1 MYVKIN
7 LLPKSYYEARS
18 ARNLCILFAV
28 ILLVIIGI
36 GIFWHI
42 QINNQIKDL
51 DKKIEIAN
59 GYKKQIDAIEGEI
72 SQRQQE
78 VAYYQVRV
86 DAIEG
91 VLDFNKT
98 IPAPFYEVA
107 KWTYEK
113 VQYTSLS
120 ITGSQV
126 AIRGRART
134 INDIARY
141 ILNLYKAK
149 DSFNPGTVSLSVDG
163 MGSANPSGMGD
174 NGMPGMP
181 GSMPGMTGGMPGMP
195 GTAPAGPSPAM
206 AGGSQFNAG
215 AIAAPALGGGPT
227 GVPGAA
233 DMNGMPGMGIGNNMT
248 LGNNPTGTWINFTV
262 TAQLKK
268 GLPTHRFS
276 LSGSESQNS
285 GMNGYGT
292 GMDGM
297 GMPGGPMG
305 GPMGGSM
312 PGGPMGGPM
321 PGSPTSSPLPGN

>member
-7 LLPKSYYEARS
+7 LLPKSYYEAKS
-18 ARNLCILFAV
+18 ARNLCIIFAV
-28 ILLVIIGI
+28 ILLTIIGV
-36 GIFWHI
+36 GIFWQI
-42 QINNQIKDL
+42 QINNQIRDL

-120 ITGSQV
+120 ISGSQV

-149 DSFNPGTVSLSVDG
+149 DSFNPGTISLSVDG

-181 GSMPGMTGGMPGMP
+181 GSMPGMPGA
-195 GTAPAGPSPAM
+195 TPAAPSPAM

-215 AIAAPALGGGPT
+215 AIAAPALGGGPA
-227 GVPGAA
+227 GMPGSP
-233 DMNGMPGMGIGNNMT
+233 DMNGMPGMGLGDNMT
-248 LGNNPTGTWINFTV
+248 LGNYRSGTWINFTV
-262 TAQLKK
+262 SAQLKK
-268 GLPTHRFS
+268 GLPSHRFS
-276 LSGSESQNS
+276 LSGSESQNN
-285 GMNGYGT
+285 GMNSMNGM

-305 GPMGGSM
+305 GPMPGGPMGGSM
-312 PGGPMGGPM
+312 PGGPM
-321 PGSPTSSPLPGN
+321 PGSPTSAPLPGN